1 MILKATVKISGLMGI
16 VSRESLHEA
25 ANLAQALDLVI
36 RRMQIDNR
44 IPLDCTHLVID
55 IVAKENNS

>member
-1 MILKATVKISGLMGI
+1 MGI

-25 ANLAQALDLVI
+25 PNLAQALDLVI

-44 IPLDCTHLVID
+44 IPLDCNHLVID
-55 IVAKENNS
+55 IVAKEKS